1 LKSLEKCKSIESNL
15 RNSSRNKRKKN
26 SLSTGRLEIRSC
38 KKLRWESL
46 KKNEIETEILQVT
59 TNFNI
64 QRKWQKQNMILEKSR
79 SQPPELKPY
88 LTNKRNTFITMQR
101 Q

>member
-1 LKSLEKCKSIESNL
+1 LKSLEKCKLIESNL
-15 RNSSRNKRKKN
+15 RNSLRNKKRKN
-26 SLSTGRLEIRSC
+26 SLSTGKLEIRSC

-79 SQPPELKPY
+79 LQPPEPKLY

>member
-1 LKSLEKCKSIESNL
+1 LKSLEKCKLIESNL
-15 RNSSRNKRKKN
+15 RNSLRNKKRKN
-26 SLSTGRLEIRSC
+26 SLSTGRSEIRSC

-46 KKNEIETEILQVT
+46 KKSEIEIETLQAT